1 MSLSVDSLSS
11 YYLQN
16 MSSASNSDKTQK
28 LEQTL
33 SGMDIENAEDAELLE
48 ACKTFETYFVEQ
60 VFKEMKK
67 TVHSSDDNGEYMK
80 FFGDM
85 LTENYAKAVT
95 DSGQLGLAQTLYE
108 SMKRNAVP
116 VEEDESRI

>member
-1 MSLSVDSLSS
+1 MSLSVDGLSS

-16 MSSASNSDKTQK
+16 MSSTANSDKTQK
-28 LEQTL
+28 LEQML
-33 SGMDIENAEDAELLE
+33 SGVDIENAEDAELLE

-67 TVHSSDDNGEYMK
+67 TVHSSDDDGEYMQY
-80 FFGDM
+80 FGDM
-85 LTENYAKAVT
+85 LTEEYAKAVT

-116 VEEDESRI
+116 VNED